1 MATSTVAPPAP
12 HAVEA
17 LAGAR
22 ILSGRIGQLDG
33 LRGVAIAM
41 VVFYHYFSF
50 HFTTRAG
57 SPLWFLVYPTRF
69 GWSGVDL
76 FFVLS
81 GFLIGGILLDAKQS
95 TGFFR
100 VFYLRRLLRIVP
112 LYFLTLTVFFS
123 LIAWFGRYPSPY
135 WPWTLDQNLPR
146 YTYFL
151 FLQNIWAA
159 KLGALGSAPL
169 AVYWSLS
176 VEEQFYLTLPLMIRF
191 LSRHRVLILTL
202 EMIVLA
208 PMLRIA
214 LYSLS
219 PTHPH
224 AWYLLMPCR
233 ADSLFF
239 GVLGAIL
246 LRDPAWRAKIER
258 NRNTM
263 RVLILLLG
271 IGAPFIT
278 QTQGA
283 ARGLWMVSIMFTW
296 LAAFYLLLLIY
307 AVTFSTSGVSRVL
320 NWTWLR
326 GLGIIAYGVYL
337 LHEGILGLVRQ
348 AVYLGPPSV
357 SALPYGVVSVTAL
370 AITIFI
376 AHISWKHFEK
386 PLVAFSHRYKYGQPP
401 RLQSAEADQVALHTV
416 N

>member
-1 MATSTVAPPAP
+1 MASSTVAHPTIP
-12 HAVEA
+12 V
-17 LAGAR
+17 AGASVGGKL
-22 ILSGRIGQLDG
+22 LSGRIGQLDG

-100 VFYLRRLLRIVP
+100 VFYVRRLLRIVP
-112 LYFLTLTVFFS
+112 LYFLILTLFFS
-123 LIAWFGRYPSPY
+123 LIAWFGRHPSPF

-146 YTYFL
+146 FTYFL

-159 KLGALGSAPL
+159 KWGALGSAPL

-176 VEEQFYLTLPLMIRF
+176 VEEQFYLTLPLIVRF

-214 LYSLS
+214 LHALS

-246 LRDPAWRAKIER
+246 LRDPLWRARIEQ
-258 NRNTM
+258 NPMVM
-263 RVLILLLG
+263 RVMIVLLA
-271 IGAPFIT
+271 IGAPFVT
-278 QTQGA
+278 QTQDA
-283 ARGLWMVSIMFTW
+283 ARGLWMVSVMFTW
-296 LAAFYLLLLIY
+296 LAAFYLLVLLY
-307 AVTFSTSGVSRVL
+307 AVTFTTSAVSRVL

-348 AVYLGPPSV
+348 FVLLGPPGV
-357 SALPYGVVSVTAL
+357 SALPYGAVAISAMAL
-370 AITIFI
+370 TIFI
-376 AHISWKHFEK
+376 AHVSWVHFEK
-386 PLVAFSHRYKYGQPP
+386 PLVAFSHRYRYGPP
-401 RLQSAEADQVALHTV
+401 SGLPRSAVDSRSRSGD
-416 N
+416 